1 MPNTVPPPWLKALNN
16 QAAPAPHTEPAA
28 APSPAS
34 DEHVEALPAYDAP
47 PPLVFSNDAQMQQD
61 LEQDATKLI
70 GFGIDPISGQ
80 PLDSETV
87 SHTALPF
94 TFDAAAFAES
104 ITSSNSKAFDIEQEW
119 PVFGFSKPSSEP
131 IATHVDPGYRYP
143 DGTIEPDKI
152 ARNKVFGP
160 VAVPANWNQP
170 AEPVVNDPVPVTAPW
185 LAGMGTANVI
195 AFDNHIKAVL
205 AVNPA
210 HAAILLR
217 LKGWQS
223 PYFGLLDTPEKAEQH
238 IAHCYHKQV
247 DVGGWQD
254 KGHAAIK
261 KAEALLTEELAR
273 QELLTLRHKYRE
285 FVEAAR
291 KEWKAAIEYR
301 RQQVDLLNLEVANK
315 HEAFKVAKEL
325 TFEEWKV
332 LNDQESS

>member
-1 MPNTVPPPWLKALNN
+1 MPNKLPPPWLKALNN
-16 QAAPAPHTEPAA
+16 QAAPTPHTEPAAA

-34 DEHVEALPAYDAP
+34 DEHVESLPAYEAP
-47 PPLVFSNDAQMQQD
+47 PPLELPSTQ
-61 LEQDATKLI
+61 T
-70 GFGIDPISGQ
+70 S
-80 PLDSETV
+80 
-87 SHTALPF
+87 TALPF
-94 TFDAAAFAES
+94 VFDAAEFAEAIAS
-104 ITSSNSKAFDIEQEW
+104 PNGKAFQLEQEW
-119 PVFGFSKPSSEP
+119 PVFGFSSPTVPPDVPPGIYTATIDEHMQIKP
-131 IATHVDPGYRYP
+131 IGL
-143 DGTIEPDKI
+143 
-152 ARNKVFGP
+152 

-254 KGHAAIK
+254 KGQAAIK
-261 KAEALLTEELAR
+261 KAETLLNEELAR
-273 QELLTLRHKYRE
+273 QELLTLKHKHRE

-301 RQQVDLLNLEVANK
+301 RQQTDLLNLEVANK

-325 TFEEWKV
+325 TFEEWRV
-332 LNDQESS
+332 LDSAG

>member
-1 MPNTVPPPWLKALNN
+1 MPNQPPVTPPWLKALNN

-28 APSPAS
+28 APSPAL

-47 PPLVFSNDAQMQQD
+47 PPLVFSNDAQMQQA
-61 LEQDATKLI
+61 LEQDAAKLI

-80 PLDSETV
+80 PLDSTQANT
-87 SHTALPF
+87 SLPF
-94 TFDAAAFAES
+94 TFNAAAFAEDIAS
-104 ITSSNSKAFDIEQEW
+104 PYDKPIQFDS
-119 PVFGFSKPSSEP
+119 PAPLFGFSKPNPEQ
-131 IATHVDPGYRYP
+131 ITTHVDPGYHYP
-143 DGTIEPDKI
+143 DGTIEPNKI
-152 ARNKVFGP
+152 ELNKSFGP
-160 VAVPANWNQP
+160 IAVPANWNQP

-254 KGHAAIK
+254 KGQAAIK
-261 KAEALLTEELAR
+261 KAETLLNEELAR
-273 QELLTLRHKYRE
+273 QELLTLKHKHRE

-301 RQQVDLLNLEVANK
+301 RQQTDLLNLEVANK

-325 TFEEWKV
+325 TFEEWRV
-332 LNDQESS
+332 LDSAG